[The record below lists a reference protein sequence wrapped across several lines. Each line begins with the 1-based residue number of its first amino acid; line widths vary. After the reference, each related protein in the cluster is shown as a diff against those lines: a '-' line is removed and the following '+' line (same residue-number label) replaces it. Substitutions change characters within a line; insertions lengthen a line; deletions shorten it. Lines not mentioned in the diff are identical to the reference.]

1 MLITTGRLGD
11 LLAGSNDDLVVIDVR
26 PFSEY
31 AKGHIPGAVNLD
43 LFAFHWNDT
52 SARGIAEFDRQTAR
66 LLGFAGV
73 TRDRTAA
80 VYDGQ
85 SGMLAAR
92 GVWMLRYMSHG
103 DSYMLDGG
111 FAAWR
116 GESRPVETGTNAPRP
131 AVFEPRPDP
140 SVLAGY
146 EYVASNLDRLV
157 LVDARS
163 PEEYDGTVSRAA
175 RAGHIP
181 GATNIDWSRNLA
193 GDGRLKDK
201 RRLAEM
207 YGGIPRDSE
216 VVTYCQ
222 GAYRAAN
229 SFVALKTAGF
239 ENVRVYLGS
248 WGEWG
253 NVPGLPSEA

>member
-1 MLITTGRLGD
+1 MLIAVDHLGD
-11 LLAGSNDDLVVIDVR
+11 LLAGSDDLVVVDAR

-52 SARGIAEFDRQTAR
+52 SARGMAEFDRQAAR
-66 LLGFAGV
+66 LLGFTGV
-73 TRDRTAA
+73 TRDRTVV

-92 GVWMLRYMSHG
+92 GVWMLRYMSH
-103 DSYMLDGG
+103 DNSYMLDGG
-111 FAAWR
+111 FGTWQ
-116 GESRPVETGTNAPRP
+116 GESRPVEMKTNAPKP
-131 AVFEPRPDP
+131 AEFEPRPDP

-146 EYVASNLDRLV
+146 EYVAGNLDRLI

-181 GATNIDWSRNLA
+181 GATNIDWSGNLA
-193 GDGRLKDK
+193 GDGRLKDGS
-201 RRLAEM
+201 RLAEM
-207 YGGIPRDSE
+207 YGDIPRDSE
-216 VVTYCQ
+216 IVTYCQ

-229 SFVALKTAGF
+229 SFVALKAMGF

-253 NVPGLPSEA
+253 NMPGLPSEV

>member
-1 MLITTGRLGD
+1 MLITADRLAD
-11 LLAGSNDDLVVIDVR
+11 LLAGPDGLVVIDAR
-26 PFSEY
+26 PFPEY
-31 AKGHIPGAVNLD
+31 ARGHIPGAVNLD

-52 SARGIAEFDRQTAR
+52 SARGMAEFDRQAAR

-73 TRDRTAA
+73 TRDRTVV

-111 FAAWR
+111 FGTWQGA
-116 GESRPVETGTNAPRP
+116 SRPVETQTNAPKP
-131 AVFEPRPDP
+131 AGFEPRPDP

-146 EYVASNLDRLV
+146 EYVAGNLDRLV

-163 PEEYDGTVSRAA
+163 PGEYDGTVSRAA

-181 GATNIDWSRNLA
+181 GATNIDWGGNLA
-193 GDGRLKDK
+193 GDGRLKDVSL
-201 RRLAEM
+201 LAEM
-207 YGGIPRDSE
+207 YGDIPRDSE
-216 VVTYCQ
+216 IVTYCQ

-229 SFVALKTAGF
+229 SFVALKAMGF

-253 NVPGLPSEA
+253 NVPGLPCEA